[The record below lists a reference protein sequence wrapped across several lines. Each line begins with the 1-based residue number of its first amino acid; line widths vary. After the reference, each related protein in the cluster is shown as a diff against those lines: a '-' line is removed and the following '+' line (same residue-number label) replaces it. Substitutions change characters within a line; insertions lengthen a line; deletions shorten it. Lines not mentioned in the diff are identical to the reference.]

1 MLLQNCDCY
10 TAENFE
16 GDAIRFDLPS
26 SLRCLEIAPSH
37 KLRECG
43 IRFSSYA
50 HMMIPNIAF
59 QVLRNHDQSHWQ
71 TRFVTRNHIIAISI
85 VF

>member
-1 MLLQNCDCY
+1 MSMLLQNYDCY
-10 TAENFE
+10 TAEYYE

-43 IRFSSYA
+43 ICFSSYE
-50 HMMIPNIAF
+50 HMMIPNIAI
-59 QVLRNHDQSHWQ
+59 QVLRTQDQAHWQ
-71 TRFVTRNHIIAISI
+71 TRFVT
-85 VF
+85 